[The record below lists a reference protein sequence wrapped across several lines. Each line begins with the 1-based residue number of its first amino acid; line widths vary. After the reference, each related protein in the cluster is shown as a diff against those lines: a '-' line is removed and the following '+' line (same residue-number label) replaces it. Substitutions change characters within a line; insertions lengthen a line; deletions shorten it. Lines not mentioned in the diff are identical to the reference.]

1 MRKLARCS
9 LFLFLIL
16 TGALSAAAQELT
28 PRTLFDGKVM
38 LLIPVGFEPMSEE
51 MLAAKYPRGEA
62 PKLVFT
68 NPDGSVN
75 VAMRH
80 TPMQVGPQDVA
91 LVHQF
96 VEQTFQRQFPTSV
109 WFGSTT
115 GDRDGMP
122 YFTLDFMT
130 PAVDTSIRNIMLGT
144 SLEGRML
151 LVSFNCTR
159 ELDDQWA
166 PLGWRII
173 DSITLADG

>member
-1 MRKLARCS
+1 MLART
-9 LFLFLIL
+9 LFVVAISFLTPI
-16 TGALSAAAQELT
+16 TASSQELASH
-28 PRTLFDGKVM
+28 TLFDGKVTM
-38 LLIPVGFEPMSEE
+38 LIPVGFEPMSEE

-62 PKLVFT
+62 PKLGFT

-75 VAMRH
+75 VATRH

-91 LVHQF
+91 LVHRF
-96 VEQTFQRQFPTSV
+96 VEQTFQRQFPTAV

-115 GDRDGMP
+115 GDRNGIP

-166 PLGWRII
+166 LVGRRII
-173 DSITLADG
+173 DSITLVDG